1 MESVTTI
8 DHPTLSPSRLMSQ
21 RDIRVINLLSRVA
34 SDITSP
40 VGKARISACIV
51 HQNELVS
58 FGINELKSHPLQAKF
73 GKNED
78 AIYLHAEVS
87 AIKNALKIVS
97 QEEMNNCKL
106 YVCRVK
112 FFDNT
117 KNRLVFGLAKPCDGC
132 VRCISTFGIRNVIYT
147 LNDGGYEKL

>member
-51 HQNELVS
+51 YQNEVVS

-87 AIKNALKIVS
+87 AIKNALRTLTIDNLSKTT
-97 QEEMNNCKL
+97 L
-106 YVCRVK
+106 YICRVK
-112 FFDNT
+112 YFDQT
-117 KNRLVFGLAKPCDGC
+117 KQRMIFGLAKPCSGC
-132 VRCISTFGIRNVIYT
+132 RRCIRAFDIGRVVYT
-147 LNDGGYEKL
+147 LDNSGIGEI